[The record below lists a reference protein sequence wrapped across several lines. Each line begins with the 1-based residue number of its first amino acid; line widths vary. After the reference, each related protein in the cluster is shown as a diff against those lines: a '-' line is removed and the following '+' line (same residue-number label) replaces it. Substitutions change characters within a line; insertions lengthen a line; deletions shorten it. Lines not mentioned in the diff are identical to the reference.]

1 MKPTRRQLL
10 MATAACT
17 AALGLA
23 ACSAADPDPGSSPTT
38 EDGSATGGEPIDLTV
53 AVWTDAEAH
62 LTVLNGIAD
71 SYLAD
76 HPEIGSITFETLPWD
91 AYSTTL
97 VTRIGAGQSPD
108 LAWLTEKEA
117 PEWIA
122 NGALYDVQPA
132 MQADA
137 SFEFDDLVASA
148 MAGWQVDGATYGYPF
163 STSAFGLFYNAT
175 LLEEA
180 GVALPDELIAS
191 GEWTWDEARDIAGTA
206 AAETGKAGLVFGS
219 FDYLNWDNLATL
231 FATYGAQPWS
241 EDGTTCEFDSPE
253 MVEALSFFHDGV
265 YQLGAFPEPGT
276 SPDFFA
282 GDSTMIITQI
292 SRASTLADAPFDWG
306 LVPVPAGPAGAVPVY
321 GQGAVAVL
329 ASSPHPEEASAF
341 FTYLTGP
348 DASEQLAAFFP
359 PPRTSLLNADV
370 LAAANP
376 MLSEQQIEG
385 VLVDGVVNGQVKPS
399 HPNWAAVND
408 EATTALDALWVAD
421 GDAATV
427 LPQVCEAISPFLD
440 E

>member
-1 MKPTRRQLL
+1 MKTTRRQLL
-10 MATAACT
+10 VATAAG
-17 AALGLA
+17 AATLGLA
-23 ACSAADPDPGSSPTT
+23 ACAGSDPG
-38 EDGSATGGEPIDLTV
+38 TGGTTPTSDGGTDAEPIDLTV

-71 SYLAD
+71 AYLAD
-76 HPEIGSITFETLPWD
+76 HPEIASITFETLPWD

-122 NGALYDVQPA
+122 NDALFDVQPA

-137 SFEFDDLVASA
+137 SFEYDDLVASA
-148 MAGWQVDGATYGYPF
+148 MTGWQADGATYGYPF

-175 LLEEA
+175 LLQEA
-180 GVALPDELIAS
+180 GVPLPDELIAS
-191 GEWTWDEARDIAGTA
+191 GNWTWDQAREVAGKA
-206 AAETGKAGLVFGS
+206 ASQTGKAGLVFGS

-231 FATYGAQPWS
+231 FATYGARPWS

-253 MVEALSFFHDGV
+253 MVEALTFFHDGV
-265 YQLGAFPEPGT
+265 YEFGAFPEPGT

-282 GDSTMIITQI
+282 GDATMVITQI

-306 LVPVPAGPAGAVPVY
+306 LVPVPAGPAGAAPVY
-321 GQGAVAVL
+321 GQGAIAVL
-329 ASSPHPEEASAF
+329 ASSPHPDQAAQF

-359 PPRTSLLNADV
+359 PPRTSLLNAGV
-370 LAAANP
+370 LGAANP
-376 MLSEQQIEG
+376 MLSDQQIED
-385 VLVDGVVNGQVKPS
+385 VLVDGVINGQVKPS
-399 HPNWAAVND
+399 HPNWAAIND
-408 EATTALDALWVAD
+408 EATSALDALWVAD

-427 LPQVCEAISPFLD
+427 LPQVCDAISPFLD
-440 E
+440 D